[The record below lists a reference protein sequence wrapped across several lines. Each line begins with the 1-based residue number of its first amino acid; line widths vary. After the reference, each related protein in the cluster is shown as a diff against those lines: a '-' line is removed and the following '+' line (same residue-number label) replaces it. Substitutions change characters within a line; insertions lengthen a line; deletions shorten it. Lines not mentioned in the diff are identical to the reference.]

1 MHTVFFQ
8 NASSSIT
15 EMKMLVGRNMLK
27 GAHSQHGGLTL
38 ISPYKIKPERL
49 ASFNNYIVTIKIPML
64 NTVEKVRAV
73 KE

>member
-8 NASSSIT
+8 STSSSIT
-15 EMKMLVGRNMLK
+15 ETNVLIGRNMLK
-27 GAHSQHGGLTL
+27 GAHSQHRELTL
-38 ISPYKIKPERL
+38 ISPYKIIPERL
-49 ASFNNYIVTIKIPML
+49 ASFNSYMVTIKIPTL